1 MNLSDLSQHQ
11 RNIVDLLSDVVVE
24 GNYLRREGEDN
35 LAEHDFLEELK
46 MNLFKPPEPT
56 SVGKPELRELVRR
69 GLVIEEGGIYFSPK
83 AIEEATTILA
93 LMLQEAPEGIT
104 VGEVR
109 EELKTTRKYILP
121 LLAYLDNSGITVR
134 RGDVRLAG
142 KRMPD
147 TN

>member
-1 MNLSDLSQHQ
+1 
-11 RNIVDLLSDVVVE
+11 
-24 GNYLRREGEDN
+24 
-35 LAEHDFLEELK
+35 
-46 MNLFKPPEPT
+46 MNLFKPPDPT
-56 SVGKPELRELVRR
+56 SVSKPELRELVRR

-83 AIEEATTILA
+83 AIEEATTILG

-104 VGEVR
+104 VGGIR

-142 KRMPD
+142 KRMPN